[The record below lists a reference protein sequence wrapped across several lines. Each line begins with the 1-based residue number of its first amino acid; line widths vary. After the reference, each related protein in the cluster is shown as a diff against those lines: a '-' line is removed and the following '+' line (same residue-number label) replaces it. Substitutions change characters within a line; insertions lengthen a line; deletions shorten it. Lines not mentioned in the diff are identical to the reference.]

1 MYSFPADLKPD
12 DNGTILVGFPDV
24 PISHTFGGASTTRES
39 GAAAGGL
46 GAVPLDRTL
55 ARDEAL
61 IMHTP
66 LTAYEEAVPIF
77 KHKR

>member
-12 DNGTILVGFPDV
+12 DNGTILVGFLDA

-46 GAVPLDRTL
+46 ESVPPGRTP

-66 LTAYEEAVPIF
+66 LTAYEKVVPIS
-77 KHKR
+77 KYKR